1 MSVATL
7 AHPPSGRR
15 TAGKLWLAMLALIAA
30 GIAIAWIG
38 AGSLRAETTASG
50 LGFRTITEGSG
61 AFIKPVDGVMIEYEG
76 RLPDGTVF
84 DTSEGRGPTPM
95 IAGQVIPGFAE
106 ALTKMQKGGRY
117 RVQIPSELGYGAS
130 PQPGS
135 PIPPNSDLEFDVH
148 IVQVVPNAALMQ
160 AMQQGAPQGM
170 PDGQGAPEGQA
181 VPEGSAV
188 SEGSAGAEGAPAP
201 GGAPSPQP

>member
-15 TAGKLWLAMLALIAA
+15 TAARLWLAMLALIAA
-30 GIAIAWIG
+30 GIGIAWIG

-50 LGFRTITEGSG
+50 IQFRTVEEGSG
-61 AFIKPVDGVMIEYEG
+61 DFIKAVDGVMIEYEG
-76 RLPDGTVF
+76 RLEDGTVF
-84 DTSEGRGPTPM
+84 DSSEGRGPTPM

-106 ALTKMQKGGRY
+106 ALTLMQKGGRY
-117 RVQIPSELGYGAS
+117 RINIPSALGYGAT

-135 PIPPNSDLEFDVH
+135 PIPPNADLEFDVH

-160 AMQQGAPQGM
+160 GMQQGVPQ
-170 PDGQGAPEGQA
+170 QAPE
-181 VPEGSAV
+181 
-188 SEGSAGAEGAPAP
+188 
-201 GGAPSPQP
+201 